1 MSAPA
6 DTGRLTFLYSCG
18 CVINAAS
25 LRLLP
30 AECPEHPG
38 AGRAKQMARQIAERP
53 YDRSHYDLTIPGWM
67 TQDELEW
74 LYDQATRMTS
84 IVEIGC
90 YQGRSSYAL
99 LQGLAGRGLLYAVDP
114 WLDIMHD
121 GSDNYRA
128 YLSNLTGRS
137 PELSLLSLLPMRM
150 TSWLDIMHDGSDN
163 YRAYLS
169 NLTGRSPELSLLSL
183 LPMRMTSRRAAQVIY
198 PGARDMVF
206 IDRDHTER
214 GVTEDIDLWLPRA
227 RRLLCGH
234 DFGDPAWPAVEKVVR
249 AKFPGRW
256 TNPVGAIWAVTL

>member
-1 MSAPA
+1 
-6 DTGRLTFLYSCG
+6 
-18 CVINAAS
+18 
-25 LRLLP
+25 
-30 AECPEHPG
+30 
-38 AGRAKQMARQIAERP
+38 
-53 YDRSHYDLTIPGWM
+53 
-67 TQDELEW
+67 
-74 LYDQATRMTS
+74 MTS

-99 LQGLAGRGLLYAVDP
+99 LQGLAGRGLLYAIDP
-114 WLDIMHD
+114 
-121 GSDNYRA
+121 
-128 YLSNLTGRS
+128 
-137 PELSLLSLLPMRM
+137 
-150 TSWLDIMHDGSDN
+150 WLDIMHDGSDN

-183 LPMRMTSRRAAQVIY
+183 LPMRMTSRRAAQVIS

-206 IDRDHTER
+206 IDGDHTER
-214 GVTEDIDLWLPRA
+214 GVTEDIDLWLPRT